1 MKVLMV
7 YFYNRNLEIWE
18 PTNKSTI
25 DLYTGEKQIKY
36 EFYIIADADVQQIT
50 PESSMKEYGKILE
63 DAYRVFIDTWIEI
76 NPKSILRMEN
86 TKTTYQIRGT
96 PELRDHILPY
106 VTFVMEKQRTPT
118 PLEDLDW

>member
-1 MKVLMV
+1 MV